1 MEIKFNKTTIDPL
14 VYLIERDGKPIE
26 VEPKVFDLIMYLIE
40 NQGRVVGRGEILE
53 NVWPSVVVSDTSLNN
68 RIKSARQALGDDGQ
82 TQHTI
87 KTVHGRGY
95 QFIAEISS
103 KVHSNKE
110 KPNSS
115 KLTIIKSLILLF
127 SIAIFTVYLYKYNTD
142 VLDSNKNI
150 SIAVMAFEDLSKNK
164 DQAYFS
170 DGMSTELIG
179 LLAEM
184 KDVNVRGRRSSF
196 FYKGQNASV
205 HTIASELKI
214 THIIDGS
221 VRKDGDDVRIDIQ
234 LIDTD
239 SGLNI
244 WSQTFNRKLDN
255 ILDIQTDIAS
265 HVRQQFQLHVVKTK
279 NSPYKI
285 DDKAYSL
292 YLQSD
297 FLYYKNNPDLI
308 LDAIDLLKESLKI
321 DSSYAPAHLL
331 LAKELVSASLNL
343 QKLPYDEGLSQA
355 RMAVNNTLALNK
367 SSAPAFALLAR
378 LDLNQHSDF
387 NSANLNINKAIN
399 LNPNNA
405 TVLANANVVLGYSG
419 NLDNSIENLNKLIE
433 MNPKEFVYYRNK
445 GIVQHWLGDFSGAIE
460 SFKKYKYYYPQA
472 PIGNAQMVKV
482 YIDMEKFDEALKIA
496 KQETVAH
503 YKQLSLSIALYALN
517 RKQESDAL
525 LTDLINHSKQVI
537 NELIAEAYAY
547 RGDIENTLKYLEL
560 SFQRSPAD
568 LIEAIN
574 YPAFKLVY
582 HDARWKAL
590 LQKLNLPASH
600 RLLKL

>member
-1 MEIKFNKTTIDPL
+1 MEIKFNKTTIDPQT
-14 VYLIERDGKPIE
+14 YLIEQDGNPVE

-40 NQGRVVGRGEILE
+40 NRDRVVGRDEILD

-68 RIKSARQALGDDGQ
+68 RIKSARKALGDDGQ
-82 TQHTI
+82 SQHTI

-95 QFIAEISS
+95 QFIAEFIS
-103 KVHSNKE
+103 KVNSNKE
-110 KPNSS
+110 KPKGTKN
-115 KLTIIKSLILLF
+115 TFIKSLTLLF
-127 SIAIFTVYLYKYNTD
+127 FITIVASYFYINNADKHD
-142 VLDSNKNI
+142 PNKHI
-150 SIAVMAFEDLSKNK
+150 SIAVMAFEDLSENK
-164 DQAYFS
+164 DQTYFS

-184 KDVNVRGRRSSF
+184 KDIKVRGRRSSF
-196 FYKGQNASV
+196 FYKDQNVSIQ
-205 HTIASELKI
+205 TIANELKV

-221 VRKDGDDVRIDIQ
+221 VRKDGDDVRIDVQ
-234 LIDTD
+234 LIDTKN
-239 SGLNI
+239 GMNI

-255 ILDIQTDIAS
+255 ILDIQADIAS
-265 HVRQQFQLHVVKTK
+265 RVREQFQLHVVETK
-279 NSPYKI
+279 ISPYKI

-292 YLQSD
+292 YLQSE
-297 FLYYKNNPDLI
+297 FLYYKNDPELI

-321 DSSYAPAHLL
+321 DSNYAPVHLL
-331 LAKELVSASLNL
+331 LAQELISASLNL

-355 RMAVNNTLALNK
+355 RIAVNNTLALNK
-367 SSAPAFALLAR
+367 NSAPAYAILAR

-387 NSANLNINKAIN
+387 STANININKALN

-405 TVLANANVVLGYSG
+405 TVLANANVVMGYSG

-482 YIDMEKFDEALKIA
+482 YIDMEKFDEALKVA

-517 RKQESDAL
+517 RKQESEAL
-525 LTDLINHSKQVI
+525 LIDLIENSEQVI

-547 RGDIENTLKYLEL
+547 RGDIENTFKYLEL
-560 SFQRSPAD
+560 SFLRSPAD

-582 HDARWKAL
+582 HDIRWKAL
-590 LQKLNLPASH
+590 LQKLKLPANH
-600 RLLKL
+600 RLLNN

>member
-1 MEIKFNKTTIDPL
+1 MEIKFNKTTIETQT
-14 VYLIERDGKPIE
+14 YLIQQGGKPVE
-26 VEPKVFDLIMYLIE
+26 VEPKVFDLIIYLIE
-40 NQGRVVGRGEILE
+40 NRNRVVGRGEILE
-53 NVWPSVVVSDTSLNN
+53 NVWSSVVVSDTSLNN

-82 TQHTI
+82 SQHTI
-87 KTVHGRGY
+87 KTIHGRGY
-95 QFIAEISS
+95 QFVAEIISKVCSNTEKTTSS
-103 KVHSNKE
+103 KHI
-110 KPNSS
+110 
-115 KLTIIKSLILLF
+115 IIKSLTLLF
-127 SIAIFTVYLYKYNTD
+127 FIAIVASYFYINKTD
-142 VLDSNKNI
+142 ILDPNKQI

-164 DQAYFS
+164 DQTYFS

-184 KDVNVRGRRSSF
+184 KDIKVRGRRSSF
-196 FYKGQNASV
+196 FYKDQNV
-205 HTIASELKI
+205 PIQTIANELKV

-221 VRKDGDDVRIDIQ
+221 VRKEGNDVRIDIQ
-234 LIDTD
+234 LIETN
-239 SGLNI
+239 SGINI
-244 WSQTFNRKLDN
+244 WSQTFNRKLNN
-255 ILDIQTDIAS
+255 ILDIQADIAS

-285 DDKAYSL
+285 DDKAYFL
-292 YLQSD
+292 YLQSE
-297 FLYYKNNPDLI
+297 FLYYKNDPELI

-321 DSSYAPAHLL
+321 DSNFAPVHLL
-331 LAKELVSASLNL
+331 LAQELVSASLNL

-355 RMAVNNTLALNK
+355 RIAVNNMLALNK
-367 SSAPAFALLAR
+367 NSAPAYALLAR
-378 LDLNQHSDF
+378 LDLNQYSDF

-405 TVLANANVVLGYSG
+405 TVLANATVVLGYSG

-482 YIDMEKFDEALKIA
+482 YIDMEKFDEALIVA

-517 RKQESDAL
+517 RKQESEAL
-525 LTDLINHSKQVI
+525 LIDLVDHSKQVI

-547 RGDIENTLKYLEL
+547 RGDIENTFKYLEL

-590 LQKLNLPASH
+590 LQKLNLPPSH